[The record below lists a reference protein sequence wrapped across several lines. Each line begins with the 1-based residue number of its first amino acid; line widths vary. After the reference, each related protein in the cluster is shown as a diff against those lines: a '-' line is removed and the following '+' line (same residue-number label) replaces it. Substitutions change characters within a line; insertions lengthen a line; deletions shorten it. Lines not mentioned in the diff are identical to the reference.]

1 MKDTTMATITQ
12 ETRIELSRRE
22 SLMLGNLRG
31 QLVECRRG
39 ELWLTVDG
47 EGRDVILGPGQRYAV
62 TSSAPTV
69 VTALRDSAVHLHR
82 PAPRPSRLAALRA
95 ALARLHPGLITLH
108 PSIR

>member
-1 MKDTTMATITQ
+1 MATITQ
-12 ETRIELSRRE
+12 ETRIELSRHE
-22 SLMLGNLRG
+22 SLALGNLRG

-62 TSSAPTV
+62 TSAAPAV
-69 VTALRDSAVHLHR
+69 VTALRDAMVHLHR
-82 PAPRPSRLAALRA
+82 AAPRPSRLAALRA
-95 ALARLHPGLITLH
+95 VLARLQPGRFALN